1 MKDTHEAPSV
11 EMAAAAAD
19 TACGS
24 EGAEVTA
31 SNEAAATEVTIPA
44 ESNVGATAEVCVV
57 CT

>member
-1 MKDTHEAPSV
+1 MKDTHEGPSV
-11 EMAAAAAD
+11 EMAAAAD

-44 ESNVGATAEVCVV
+44 ESSVGTTAEVCVV